1 MSTVQI
7 HKLNEATLRIVSEDS
22 GALRELWEHFT
33 FEGALTDEQIDEI
46 RNASITRDGVLHDGT
61 RSGYK
66 EGVEKQNH
74 KLREYITKDNYH
86 RYPELTKFINEMRGK
101 EVREAI
107 AQMVKNENNFAGSFV
122 RLEVLNDVEG
132 FWLKPHCDIP
142 EKLISSLIYVNKT
155 GENINLGTD
164 LYNENLKLV
173 KTVPFWNNL
182 GYIFAG
188 PNKWHGMDEGKNIKV
203 ERRGIQL
210 NYVTFQTDW
219 PVHED

>member
-1 MSTVQI
+1 MVNT
-7 HKLNEATLRIVSEDS
+7 KLLEALKNSRMNDNP
-22 GALRELWEHFT
+22 WEHFT

-107 AQMVKNENNFAGSFV
+107 AQMVKNENNFAGSFG

-132 FWLKPHCDIP
+132 SWLKPHCAIP

>member
-1 MSTVQI
+1 MVNT
-7 HKLNEATLRIVSEDS
+7 KLLEALKNSRMNDNP
-22 GALRELWEHFT
+22 WEHFT

-46 RNASITRDGVLHDGT
+46 RNASIPRDGVLHDGT

-142 EKLISSLIYVNKT
+142 EKLISSLIYVNK
-155 GENINLGTD
+155 
-164 LYNENLKLV
+164 
-173 KTVPFWNNL
+173 FWNNL

>member
-1 MSTVQI
+1 MVNT
-7 HKLNEATLRIVSEDS
+7 KLLEALKNSRMNDNP
-22 GALRELWEHFT
+22 WEHFT

-46 RNASITRDGVLHDGT
+46 RNASIPRDGVLHDGT

-142 EKLISSLIYVNKT
+142 EKLI
-155 GENINLGTD
+155 
-164 LYNENLKLV
+164 
-173 KTVPFWNNL
+173 
-182 GYIFAG
+182 
-188 PNKWHGMDEGKNIKV
+188 
-203 ERRGIQL
+203 
-210 NYVTFQTDW
+210 
-219 PVHED
+219 